1 MPDSKP
7 LPPKNKGSDTSNLPN
22 LFESEVQDDSTTS
35 KANLPNAKIY
45 FDTDKVKINKNGK
58 IEKKVTDSKR
68 RENTPKRNRSVTSN
82 LPNLFESEVED
93 VSTTSKT
100 NLPNAK
106 IEKKDDDYV
115 EESYAESYIEQE
127 YHEAEEVTDTTPVN
141 HLIQTEEVKT
151 NNKHRH

>member
-1 MPDSKP
+1 M
-7 LPPKNKGSDTSNLPN
+7 
-22 LFESEVQDDSTTS
+22 
-35 KANLPNAKIY
+35 
-45 FDTDKVKINKNGK
+45 KINKNGK

-106 IEKKDDDYV
+106 IEKKDDDYE

-127 YHEAEEVTDTTPVN
+127 YHEAEEETDTTPVN
-141 HLIQTEEVKT
+141 HLIRTEEVKT
-151 NNKHRH
+151 NNKRRH

>member
-7 LPPKNKGSDTSNLPN
+7 LPPKNKGSDTSNL
-22 LFESEVQDDSTTS
+22 FESEVQDDRTTS

-58 IEKKVTDSKR
+58 IEKKVTDTKR
-68 RENTPKRNRSVTSN
+68 RESTPKSNGSDNRK

-93 VSTTSKT
+93 VSTTSKA

-106 IEKKDDDYV
+106 IEKKDDDY
-115 EESYAESYIEQE
+115 EEDSYAESYIEQE
-127 YHEAEEVTDTTPVN
+127 YHEAEEETDTTPAN

-151 NNKHRH
+151 NNKRRH

>member
-7 LPPKNKGSDTSNLPN
+7 LPPKNKGSDTSNL
-22 LFESEVQDDSTTS
+22 FESEVQDDRTTS

-45 FDTDKVKINKNGK
+45 FDTDKVKINENRKL
-58 IEKKVTDSKR
+58 EKKVPDTKR
-68 RENTPKRNRSVTSN
+68 NESTPKRNRSVTGN

-93 VSTTSKT
+93 VSTTSKA

-106 IEKKDDDYV
+106 IEKKDDDY
-115 EESYAESYIEQE
+115 EEDSYAESYIEQE
-127 YHEAEEVTDTTPVN
+127 YHEAEEETDTTPAN

-151 NNKHRH
+151 NNKRRH